1 MPQRKPRG
9 RRMFEMMSK
18 AATKKEQ
25 GKRYALQMAM
35 KRCFGKKYN
44 NMKATKE
51 FIIAA
56 FETFKDLEEQE
67 KEIVVAFF
75 KVYYK
80 GMKHYPA

>member
-1 MPQRKPRG
+1 MTQQND
-9 RRMFEMMSK
+9 
-18 AATKKEQ
+18 KEQ
-25 GKRYALQMAM
+25 IQNKW

-67 KEIVVAFF
+67 KEILVAFF